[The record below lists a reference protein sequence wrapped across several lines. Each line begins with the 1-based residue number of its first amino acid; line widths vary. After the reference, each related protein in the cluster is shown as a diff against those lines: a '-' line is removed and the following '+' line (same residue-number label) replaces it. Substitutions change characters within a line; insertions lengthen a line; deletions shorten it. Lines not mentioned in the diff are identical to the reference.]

1 MSMKGATAPW
11 QSVWSSGECGTA
23 RHPASYVY
31 TTEERADTD
40 LAIGYRVRYRMVSD
54 LTGQQDLSAMNNR
67 GLIIMLC
74 RNGLAYSRQCL
85 KTLQAQTAPVD
96 ILVVDNASSDGTARY
111 MAAQQARD
119 PRFYR
124 MSFPQVKSVSYCWN
138 RALEWAW
145 TAGHK
150 EALVCNYDIELLP
163 ATYETL
169 VPLLYT
175 CNQGLITAIGT
186 DHPTLPGGEAT
197 RSPHPD
203 YGCFLVARWAHEKI
217 PFDEHYEGAYF
228 EDNDHHIRLHRARI
242 AAHSINLGFRHHTS
256 TTLRLA

>member
-1 MSMKGATAPW
+1 
-11 QSVWSSGECGTA
+11 
-23 RHPASYVY
+23 
-31 TTEERADTD
+31 
-40 LAIGYRVRYRMVSD
+40 
-54 LTGQQDLSAMNNR
+54 MNNR

-85 KTLQAQTAPVD
+85 KTLQAQTTSVD

-119 PRFYR
+119 PHVYR
-124 MSFPQVKSVSYCWN
+124 MSFPQVKSVSWCWN

-145 TAGHK
+145 AAGHK

-175 CNQGLITAIGT
+175 CNQGLITAVGSDRPAPPNGI
-186 DHPTLPGGEAT
+186 LL
-197 RSPHPD
+197 SPHPD
-203 YGCFLVARWAHEKI
+203 YGCFLIARWAHEKV
-217 PFDEHYEGAYF
+217 PFDEHYQGAYF
-228 EDNDHHIRLHRARI
+228 EDNDHHIRLFRAGI
-242 AAHSINLGFRHHTS
+242 GAHSINLGFRHHTS
-256 TTLRLA
+256 TTLRLADPQEQQRIRSHYDRNQKRFLAQYGCVPYSKTYNALFKG